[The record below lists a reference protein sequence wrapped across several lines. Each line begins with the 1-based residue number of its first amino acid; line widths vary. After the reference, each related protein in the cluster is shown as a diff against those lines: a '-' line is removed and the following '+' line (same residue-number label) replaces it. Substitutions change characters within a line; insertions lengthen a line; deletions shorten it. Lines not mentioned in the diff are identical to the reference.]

1 VQPTAAPIDAAAV
14 RDTIA
19 AVFASPDFD
28 RSLRETLLDQLWQ
41 WIVAGLRALREAAD
55 ASPLLA
61 RLVYGGTIL
70 VVVALLARAVYV
82 LGVGGRGDARRGGRG
97 GHAAPGT
104 LDAWRAAQDEAAAG
118 RYTEA
123 AHLLYRALLETVSR
137 QEQVRLHPSKT
148 VGDYVRD
155 LRARRSAA
163 FAPFREF
170 ARAYETVV
178 YGLGTADRQRYEQ
191 LYALAEP
198 LVAGARGGAR
208 P

>member
-1 VQPTAAPIDAAAV
+1 VQPAAAPVDAAAV

-19 AVFASPDFD
+19 AVFRSPDFD

-41 WIVAGLRALREAAD
+41 WVIAGLNRLAALWD
-55 ASPLLA
+55 ASPLLS
-61 RLVYGGTIL
+61 RLVYGATIL
-70 VVVALLARAVYV
+70 VVAALLARAFYV
-82 LGVGGRGDARRGGRG
+82 LGTGDRAGARRGGRG
-97 GHAAPGT
+97 GRTSPAGM
-104 LDAWRAAQDEAAAG
+104 DAWRAAQGEAAAG

-123 AHLLYRALLETVSR
+123 AHLLYRALLEAVSR

-178 YGLGTADRQRYEQ
+178 YGAGTADRQRYEQ

-198 LVAGARGGAR
+198 LVAGGRTEAR

>member
-1 VQPTAAPIDAAAV
+1 VQPAAAPAETAV

-19 AVFASPDFD
+19 AVFRSPDFD

-41 WIVAGLRALREAAD
+41 WVVAGFNRLGALWD
-55 ASPLLA
+55 ASPLLSRA
-61 RLVYGGTIL
+61 VYGGTLL
-70 VVVALLARAVYV
+70 VVAALLVRAFYV
-82 LGVGGRGDARRGGRG
+82 LSVGGRADAARRSLGARAP
-97 GHAAPGT
+97 AAGT
-104 LDAWRAAQDEAAAG
+104 DAWRAAQSEAAAG

-123 AHLLYRALLETVSR
+123 AHLLYRALLEAVSR

-178 YGLGTADRQRYEQ
+178 YGAGIADRQRYEQ
-191 LYALAEP
+191 LFALAEP
-198 LVAGARGGAR
+198 LVAGAAAAR
-208 P
+208 RP